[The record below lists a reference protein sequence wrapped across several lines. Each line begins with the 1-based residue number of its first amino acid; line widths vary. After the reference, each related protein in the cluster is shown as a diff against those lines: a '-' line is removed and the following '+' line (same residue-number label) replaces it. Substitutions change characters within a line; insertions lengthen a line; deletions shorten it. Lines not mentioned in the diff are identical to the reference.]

1 MASGRWRPASFKSTG
16 RTRVAG
22 NVAEM
27 SQGRQG
33 TLSQRDGVGGG
44 REMEGREE
52 EGGEIWRRVASALKR
67 PFGHPFRGLSGTFPV
82 LVRYL
87 SGASCQSFRGP
98 LPAQSC
104 GKERAPDHNH
114 GKRRG
119 RLTTCESSHS
129 RVWHALSFL
138 PCVDSVRARSTQKK
152 NILAERIP
160 RKKINLWLRRPFLPH
175 LSRRLRV
182 LYKRTSCW

>member
-87 SGASCQSFRGP
+87 SGASYG
-98 LPAQSC
+98 
-104 GKERAPDHNH
+104 
-114 GKRRG
+114 
-119 RLTTCESSHS
+119 
-129 RVWHALSFL
+129 LSGTFASAVL
-138 PCVDSVRARSTQKK
+138 WQGARSGPQSREKTGTTH
-152 NILAERIP
+152 NMRIES
-160 RKKINLWLRRPFLPH
+160 FT
-175 LSRRLRV
+175 RV
-182 LYKRTSCW
+182 ARTVIFAMCGFSPCPLNPEE